1 MAPTTRAI
9 AGTSNNEEV
18 HVGERLR
25 LLEESLA
32 QVTRAMQEMVKE
44 GGWIFRCEQFFSIDD
59 IPENQKVKLISMH
72 LFDTTLLWH
81 KQFIRLN
88 GHKCV
93 GQLFSLVLIPKEED
107 CFEDCL
113 EDDNME
119 VVEEMPQISLHAMN
133 GVQTYRT
140 LRVKGT
146 VVAKKLGWHIR
157 SICPLAITVGDG
169 YNVTTTSE
177 CKQFKWQLQ
186 GVNFCS
192 DVMLLPLVGCEMIL
206 EIQWLS
212 TLGDIKCN
220 FKELRMKFMYKRKKM
235 VLRGTPKSNSEWMTG
250 HKLNKVDRQAKQ
262 PEFSAMQLCV
272 YPSPEIN
279 LMKIEG
285 ITSDVQ
291 PELQQVV
298 EEFADVF
305 VIQRSYHQVDL
316 VITEFHF

>member
-1 MAPTTRAI
+1 MPSYGNKFGMGQRNNTKPSLLGLPAPKPKPNTPLPASPARKQLTQKEYQEKRAQ
-9 AGTSNNEEV
+9 N
-18 HVGERLR
+18 LC
-25 LLEESLA
+25 
-32 QVTRAMQEMVKE
+32 
-44 GGWIFRCEQFFSIDD
+44 FYYD
-59 IPENQKVKLISMH
+59 QKYAS
-72 LFDTTLLWH
+72 
-81 KQFIRLN
+81 
-88 GHKCV
+88 GHKCA
-93 GQLFSLVLIPKEED
+93 GKLFSLVLIPKEED

-133 GVQTYRT
+133 GVQNYRT

-146 VVAKKLGWHIR
+146 MGKHTIHILVDCGSTHKFVDVAVAKKLGCHIR

-169 YNVTTTSE
+169 YNVATTSE

-206 EIQWLS
+206 GIQWLS

-220 FKELRMKFMYKRKKM
+220 FKELRMEFLYKRKKM

-262 PEFSAMQLCV
+262 PEFSAM
-272 YPSPEIN
+272 
-279 LMKIEG
+279 
-285 ITSDVQ
+285 
-291 PELQQVV
+291 
-298 EEFADVF
+298 
-305 VIQRSYHQVDL
+305 
-316 VITEFHF
+316 